1 MTHYT
6 LHCSYR
12 SDLSPSLPDHRC
24 PNFFPLRA
32 KTETKWHR
40 PKAKHLLYCTVKMHE
55 LNEFLAEIAEGKVQ
69 DWLLAASETS
79 YSYQIKLLL
88 MTDDQQL
95 TYDRVQQEYNLDPR
109 YSLIVNID
117 CLHNTSCLPEV
128 DSNTVVK
135 IFGSL
140 SEDGDTVSGYSG
152 STLAHLVL
160 KLKLKAAT
168 VVSIDGTTTT
178 NFQHDFMRDFRFKG
192 IKVVLETSQGDEHM
206 YQMMGEMDRVSEY
219 RTLKRPVDHT
229 IQYDHQQI
237 LVMEDNPIV
246 RTAAGFLYDKHPA
259 TSSLYILDEHH
270 KPKLIHGDPEPL
282 SADSRLVLVGHGVTN
297 NGGTSVAGYNAKELA
312 EIIGETYRIGG
323 KIKTVSMASCD
334 VGSDKTFIETLMKGL
349 HEINI
354 ETELHLRNTEV
365 QVSHTGEKYTLD
377 FGPNGLEWRHK
388 DDRKQVVA
396 TNDREGNLVIREL
409 TGNTGEAIFTSERN
423 SLRIPSSKNYSRGW
437 RLQN

>member
-1 MTHYT
+1 MAHYP
-6 LHCSYR
+6 
-12 SDLSPSLPDHRC
+12 LSPSLPDHR
-24 PNFFPLRA
+24 LEA
-32 KTETKWHR
+32 ESEVLES
-40 PKAKHLLYCTVKMHE
+40 LLGLSTMSNAE
-55 LNEFLAEIAEGKVQ
+55 LNEFLADIAEGKFQ

-109 YSLIVNID
+109 YSLKVNID

-140 SEDGDTVSGYSG
+140 SEDGNTVSGYSG

-160 KLKLKAAT
+160 KLKLEAAT

-178 NFQHDFMRDFRFKG
+178 DFQHDFMRDFRFKG

-229 IQYDHQQI
+229 TQYDHQQI

-259 TSSLYILDEHH
+259 SSSLYILDEHH
-270 KPKLIHGDPEPL
+270 KPKLIHGDSEPL

-297 NGGTSVAGYNAKELA
+297 NDGGTSVAGYNAKELA
-312 EIIGETYRIGG
+312 EIIGETYRIGE

-423 SLRIPSSKNYSRGW
+423 SLVFK
-437 RLQN
+437 RLAVMFLRV